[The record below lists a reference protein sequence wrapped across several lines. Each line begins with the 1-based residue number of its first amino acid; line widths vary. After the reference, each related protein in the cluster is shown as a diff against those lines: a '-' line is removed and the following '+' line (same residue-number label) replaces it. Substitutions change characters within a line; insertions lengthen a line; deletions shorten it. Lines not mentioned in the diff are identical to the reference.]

1 MATSFAN
8 DRRIVTLSNPNIAAV
23 TAIYGTTTYYT
34 PSGTSAVVLLPNAAA
49 SGTVMRINQIVAANV
64 DGTNAI
70 NATVS
75 LYTNGAVAQGSAPSG
90 GTAYPIISTVSV
102 PANASLIVADKTTNI
117 YLMEGTSITVTS
129 GTASKITYSISYE
142 LIS

>member
-1 MATSFAN
+1 MA
-8 DRRIVTLSNPNIAAV
+8 NPNIVNV
-23 TAIYGTTTYYT
+23 TSILGTTTYYT
-34 PSGTSAVVLLPNAAA
+34 PSGTTAVVLLPNAAS
-49 SGTVMRINQIVAANV
+49 SGTVFKINQIVAANV

-102 PANASLIVADKTTNI
+102 PANASLIVVDKTTAI

-129 GTASKITYSISYE
+129 GTASKITYSVSYE